1 MKERKYLDRF
11 RVNASGRKAEY
22 KGEYYAFPGGVR
34 EARRRGGRMAAWFIA
49 FWAAMLVHLVN
60 ARVTDRCLYAL
71 MPLLCALI
79 PAAYGAIGAVSTLL
93 GPARMTVVQRDK
105 GPGRAV
111 RSAAGGMVL
120 AAAGTWAASSGF
132 RSSARGPWR
141 GTRRCCPCLPPLQCT
156 ALSAIPAQP
165 GTLPGKSI
173 EPFHI

>member
-79 PAAYGAIGAVSTLL
+79 PAAYGAMGAVSTLL

-120 AAAGTWAASSGF
+120 AAAGTLGCIIRVSLVGAWALAWHESLLPLLAALAMYCAF
-132 RSSARGPWR
+132 RDSRAAWHAARE
-141 GTRRCCPCLPPLQCT
+141 
-156 ALSAIPAQP
+156 I
-165 GTLPGKSI
+165 
-173 EPFHI
+173 H